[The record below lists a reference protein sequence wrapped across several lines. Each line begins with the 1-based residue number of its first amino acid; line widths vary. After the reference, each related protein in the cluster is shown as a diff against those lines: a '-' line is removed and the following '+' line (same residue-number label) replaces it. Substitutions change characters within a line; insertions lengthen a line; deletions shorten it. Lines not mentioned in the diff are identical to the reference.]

1 MRRVLITGMSA
12 TGKSTA
18 LGVLAKRGFRVVD
31 TDEPG
36 WKERRGDEEVWRE
49 ERISELLSGE
59 DGGALFVSGCVSN
72 QGRFYDRF
80 DAVVLLSAPA
90 DVILERIASRTTNR
104 YGKDPAERELVLA
117 DLAAVEPLLRE
128 TATHE
133 IDATLPVAE
142 VVEQLIAIGR

>member
-1 MRRVLITGMSA
+1 MS
-12 TGKSTA
+12 
-18 LGVLAKRGFRVVD
+18 
-31 TDEPG
+31 
-36 WKERRGDEEVWRE
+36 
-49 ERISELLSGE
+49 
-59 DGGALFVSGCVSN
+59 
-72 QGRFYDRF
+72 
-80 DAVVLLSAPA
+80 
-90 DVILERIASRTTNR
+90 SRTTNR